1 MKPSFPPSCRPSM
14 CPRHV
19 VRLTPIASIVAALAL
34 VALPAPWPA
43 WAGDGRSG
51 PLDGFPAAYAIKD
64 ARIVAAPGKTFDPG
78 VIVVRRGVIE
88 AVGVS
93 KDITVPFD
101 AEVID
106 GKGLTVYPGFIDLF
120 TTLGQRS

>member
-1 MKPSFPPSCRPSM
+1 MRGAF
-14 CPRHV
+14 
-19 VRLTPIASIVAALAL
+19 
-34 VALPAPWPA
+34 PAPSPA
-43 WAGDGRSG
+43 GDADGRSG

-64 ARIVAAPGKTFDPG
+64 ARIVAAPGRTFDPG

-120 TTLGQRS
+120 TTVGQRSGADRSGTGRGRPGRPRRILPGRDPCR